1 MKALNFHVNQ
11 LFFTVLIVND
21 FNDNGNV
28 GNSEVPREGRD
39 V

>member
-1 MKALNFHVNQ
+1 MKALNIHAKQ

-21 FNDNGNV
+21 FNNNKGV
-28 GNSEVPREGRD
+28 ANSEVFRKGRN